1 MDQMY
6 QQLLSGGGMGLGGF
20 GSSKKVLVSFKAG
33 RMNYDG
39 KMVTPDRKAGLLRVV
54 KNLATFETQFQW
66 CDPET
71 EHPIEQFYVFPG
83 DCKFE
88 KVK

>member
-1 MDQMY
+1 
-6 QQLLSGGGMGLGGF
+6 MGLGGF